1 MFLRTWALIRKE
13 FRHMFRDRRTL
24 TTLFF
29 IPVTQ
34 LILLGYAANTNVE
47 HLPTAVLDLDR
58 SARSRA
64 LIAAYQ
70 ASNYFDVLYFPA
82 DRRELGWLVDHG
94 DARAG
99 LVIPADFSHKLDRGE
114 RPQIEAIIDGSDPTV
129 ANTAFASVQSVGQ
142 AFAVEIIQELR
153 GVDPEDLPGLDV
165 RPRVWYNPEMRSA
178 NYMIPGLVAIILQ
191 MLSMMTTALAIVRE
205 REQGTM
211 EQLIVTPIRP
221 AELIIGKVTP
231 YAFIVFIITCAVLA
245 LAVVWFEIPIHG
257 SVTLLLALNAF
268 AMITSLS
275 LGLLVSTI
283 AHSQQEAML
292 MVYFFFLPSIF
303 LAGYIFPLESMP
315 AALQAISHFVPLR
328 YLVVIVRSI
337 VLKGVGLE
345 MILREVLILGL
356 FSLLILTAATL
367 RFRRRLE

>member
-24 TTLFF
+24 MTLFF

-58 SARSRA
+58 SARSRE
-64 LIAAYQ
+64 LIDAYQ

-99 LVIPADFSHKLDRGE
+99 LVIPADFSRKLDRGE

-315 AALQAISHFVPLR
+315 AALQAISQFVPLR